1 MAVVAVAAFPPMLRL
16 ATGVVEVTVNGAVP
30 VDTFDTSTGE
40 VMLPPV
46 KVKLVPVATP
56 KAGVVRV
63 GLVSVLFVN
72 VSVPVK
78 VASVPVF
85 GSVTIP
91 PEAVGFALIVV
102 VPLVLPATTN
112 LPTSPAAP
120 KVLTPLKV

>member
-1 MAVVAVAAFPPMLRL
+1 MLRL

-72 VSVPVK
+72 VSIPANVARVP
-78 VASVPVF
+78 
-85 GSVTIP
+85 
-91 PEAVGFALIVV
+91 
-102 VPLVLPATTN
+102 
-112 LPTSPAAP
+112 PAAGKIAVP
-120 KVLTPLKV
+120 DAAAPAYLQDCTATC